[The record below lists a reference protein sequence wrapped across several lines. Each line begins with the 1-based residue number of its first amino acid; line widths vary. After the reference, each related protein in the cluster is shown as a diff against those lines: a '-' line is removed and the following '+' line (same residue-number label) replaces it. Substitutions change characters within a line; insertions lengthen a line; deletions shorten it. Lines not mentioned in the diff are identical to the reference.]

1 MLLIGQILITLSLR
15 PFFPFQVLCE
25 GETHKNELL
34 RLHIISHFNKILIFQ
49 MLLEYDD
56 RSLTILYG
64 LIVLCRKQFWIT
76 FQNTKHS
83 NAFETRNQTSHYL
96 RHGFRYITFFF
107 DLMNIGVDNVFY
119 SCVLQLNSWHFSPS
133 YHLSCIFFYL
143 KSNQISIISMIYEYW
158 LYLIVFDK
166 FKYLVCHILFSH
178 NYKCNNRNRLR
189 SSSKYYCYHQ
199 CKTIDTIVTRLYH

>member
-96 RHGFRYITFFF
+96 RHGFRYITFF
-107 DLMNIGVDNVFY
+107 
-119 SCVLQLNSWHFSPS
+119 
-133 YHLSCIFFYL
+133 
-143 KSNQISIISMIYEYW
+143 
-158 LYLIVFDK
+158 LI
-166 FKYLVCHILFSH
+166 
-178 NYKCNNRNRLR
+178 
-189 SSSKYYCYHQ
+189 
-199 CKTIDTIVTRLYH
+199 